1 MRRAFACEDSGSTK
15 ATRMTASNERRR
27 APRVVMPQPTPVR
40 ARARGTLEVRLLDL
54 SLSGARIEHL
64 GLLRPG
70 ASCELEFPAALSPL
84 ILSGRVVRSAVV
96 GDEQGP
102 ASDRQLRYE
111 TGLAFVDVTPDQQA
125 VLTRILEWIALGG
138 TTEGLL
144 TMS

>member
-1 MRRAFACEDSGSTK
+1 
-15 ATRMTASNERRR
+15 
-27 APRVVMPQPTPVR
+27 MPKPTPVR
-40 ARARGTLEVRLLDL
+40 ARARGALEVRLLDL

-84 ILSGRVVRSAVV
+84 IVSGRVVRSAVV
-96 GDEQGP
+96 GDVQRP
-102 ASDRQLRYE
+102 AGDRQLRYE
-111 TGLAFVDVTPDQQA
+111 TGLVFVDMTPDQQV

-138 TTEGLL
+138 STEGIL